1 MLDNALV
8 MCMAVA
14 GLSLAFITA
23 ELLTKVAERG
33 HHDHNKRGAHRVG
46 EVSGDKR
53 GRSIAAHDIKPRGHY
68 GKYGLY

>member
-23 ELLTKVAERG
+23 EVITMLAERG
-33 HHDHNKRGAHRVG
+33 HHDHYERGTHRVG
-46 EVSGDKR
+46 KVEGNQR
-53 GRSIAAHDIKPRGHY
+53 GCRIAPHDIEPRGHY

>member
-33 HHDHNKRGAHRVG
+33 HHDHNERGAHRIG
-46 EVSGDKR
+46 EIERYKG
-53 GRSIAAHDIKPRGHY
+53 GCSIAPHDIKPRGHY

>member
-23 ELLTKVAERG
+23 EVITMLAERG
-33 HHDHNKRGAHRVG
+33 SHDHNRNGAHRAREIEG
-46 EVSGDKR
+46 YKR
-53 GRSIAAHDIKPRGHY
+53 GRSIAAHDIKPRRHY
-68 GKYGLY
+68 GDYGLY